1 MPAIARLGA
10 RGARP
15 SRSIL
20 TGRRR
25 FGGYNMADANPVQAG
40 TQQGAGE
47 PQSAAHQR
55 AAWILTGYGIFGL
68 AVISLIAY
76 TVAQYAVR

>member
-1 MPAIARLGA
+1 
-10 RGARP
+10 
-15 SRSIL
+15 
-20 TGRRR
+20 
-25 FGGYNMADANPVQAG
+25 MADANPVQAG